1 VYKLRVTR
9 ATAAGQARVGG
20 TTYQHVIASRFQV
33 VSAKDG
39 EATDFSVT
47 YAADGPLAETPLT
60 ATYQPRWWIEIQ
72 LTLDDSKPG
81 PVLVSESNP

>member
-1 VYKLRVTR
+1 MYQLRVTR
-9 ATAAGQARVGG
+9 ARAAGQARVAGA
-20 TTYQHVIASRFQV
+20 TYQHVIASHFQV
-33 VSAKDG
+33 VSQKDG
-39 EATDFSVT
+39 ETTDFSIS

-81 PVLVSESNP
+81 PVPVSESNP